1 MEASLQRK
9 NPADQDRLVE
19 LCLSAFIEAGTLDVS
34 FDQLAKK
41 VGVSKRMLIHYFGA
55 RENLEERAMALL
67 EERLRGRFA
76 VESFPSGISAHAV
89 VTALWEQTTAPE
101 SRGVLLLIMDL
112 SRRGWSGLDR
122 AKAFVNEQ
130 QRLWVDLLL
139 KFLPDAETVE
149 EFLQLFQGAV
159 LAFLVTG
166 DREKGR
172 RTLERMI
179 LRNTKAAKMKRPER

>member
-1 MEASLQRK
+1 MRRK
-9 NPADQDRLVE
+9 KPTDQDQLLDR
-19 LCLSAFIEAGTLDVS
+19 CLGAFVEAGTLDVS

-41 VGVSKRMLIHYFGA
+41 VGVSKRMLIHYFGG
-55 RENLEERAMALL
+55 RENLEERSMALL

-76 VESFPSGISAHAV
+76 VESFPPGIPAQSV
-89 VTALWEQTTAPE
+89 VTALWDQTTAPE

-112 SRRGWSGLDR
+112 SRRGWSGSER

-130 QRLWVDLLL
+130 QRLWVNLLL
-139 KFLPDAETVE
+139 KFLPDAATVE

-179 LRNTKAAKMKRPER
+179 LRNTKPSKGKRSAN

>member
-1 MEASLQRK
+1 LER
-9 NPADQDRLVE
+9 
-19 LCLSAFIEAGTLDVS
+19 CLGAFLEAGTLDES
-34 FDQLAKK
+34 FDQLSKK
-41 VGVSKRMLIHYFGA
+41 VGVSKRMLIHYFGG

-67 EERLRGRFA
+67 EERLRARFA
-76 VESFPSGISAHAV
+76 VGSFPSGTATHSV
-89 VTALWEQTTAPE
+89 VTALWDQTTAPE

-112 SRRGWSGLDR
+112 SRRGWSGSDR
-122 AKAFVNEQ
+122 AKAFVREQ
-130 QRLWVDLLL
+130 QRLWVELLL

-179 LRNTKAAKMKRPER
+179 LRNTKPLKMKRPEK

>member
-1 MEASLQRK
+1 LKRK
-9 NPADQDRLVE
+9 NPVDQDRLVE

-55 RENLEERAMALL
+55 RENLEDRSMALL
-67 EERLRGRFA
+67 EERLRARFA
-76 VESFPSGISAHAV
+76 VESFPAGISAREI
-89 VTALWEQTTAPE
+89 VTALWDQTTAPE

-112 SRRGWSGLDR
+112 SRRGWSGSDR

-149 EFLQLFQGAV
+149 EFLQLFQGAM

-179 LRNTKAAKMKRPER
+179 LRNAKATKTKRPER